1 MNEESVGIVET
12 KYLDIDE
19 PIKLD
24 SGKTLNNVTVAYETY
39 GELNKERS
47 NAILICHALTG
58 DAHAAGW
65 HEGSKKTGMVGNRN
79 RSWKS
84 NRY

>member
-12 KYLDIDE
+12 KYFDIEE

-39 GELNKERS
+39 GALNKERS
-47 NAILICHALTG
+47 NAILICHA
-58 DAHAAGW
+58 
-65 HEGSKKTGMVGNRN
+65 
-79 RSWKS
+79 
-84 NRY
+84 